1 MPGEVVNCGI
11 KCRSASVML
20 RRTIQGDLRP
30 DLQAERMENA
40 LFKLRSAIVSQETNC
55 CDAQQVVD

>member
-1 MPGEVVNCGI
+1 
-11 KCRSASVML
+11 ML